1 MSAPSREHRH
11 PTLWAISDLHIGHTG
26 NKPVTESLYPA
37 TPDDWLI
44 VAGDVA
50 ERTDEIRWSLDLLR
64 KRFAKVIWVPG
75 NHELWTT
82 TKDPMQIFGRARYDY
97 LVNMCDEMG
106 IVTPEHPFPV
116 WTEEGGPA
124 TIVPMFLLY
133 DYTFLPEGTATKAE
147 GLAVARER
155 NVVGTDEFLLSAEP
169 YATRDAW
176 CRDRVK
182 QTREKLEDLDWLTP
196 SILVNHFPLVREPCD
211 AMFYPEF
218 SLWCGT
224 TATKDW
230 HTRYNAICS
239 VLRPSAHPAH
249 HVVRRRA
256 LRGGLGRLPARVA
269 APQAL
274 SLVASD
280 SARPEVCAG
289 LPQRFRRPLRD
300 HVRNADE
307 RGEDAG
313 AHPRPAAAMTS
324 LLRGVVSEPVAAVEL
339 YEDPPE
345 LAPLPEEEPLIARS
359 VAKRRNEF
367 VTVRYCARQALGE
380 LGLPPVPILKGDKG
394 EPCWPDGVVGSLTH
408 CEGFRGAVVARRID
422 VRTVGIDA
430 EPHDVLPKGVLDA
443 ISLPG
448 ERAELGA
455 LPAGLHW
462 DRILFCAKEATYKA
476 WFPLTHRW
484 LGFEDAHITF
494 TVDGSGDT
502 GTFESRILIDPA
514 AESGAPLSALS
525 GRWTVRAGLAL
536 TAIVL

>member
-1 MSAPSREHRH
+1 
-11 PTLWAISDLHIGHTG
+11 
-26 NKPVTESLYPA
+26 
-37 TPDDWLI
+37 
-44 VAGDVA
+44 
-50 ERTDEIRWSLDLLR
+50 
-64 KRFAKVIWVPG
+64 
-75 NHELWTT
+75 
-82 TKDPMQIFGRARYDY
+82 
-97 LVNMCDEMG
+97 
-106 IVTPEHPFPV
+106 
-116 WTEEGGPA
+116 
-124 TIVPMFLLY
+124 
-133 DYTFLPEGTATKAE
+133 
-147 GLAVARER
+147 
-155 NVVGTDEFLLSAEP
+155 
-169 YATRDAW
+169 
-176 CRDRVK
+176 
-182 QTREKLEDLDWLTP
+182 
-196 SILVNHFPLVREPCD
+196 
-211 AMFYPEF
+211 
-218 SLWCGT
+218 
-224 TATKDW
+224 
-230 HTRYNAICS
+230 
-239 VLRPSAHPAH
+239 
-249 HVVRRRA
+249 
-256 LRGGLGRLPARVA
+256 
-269 APQAL
+269 
-274 SLVASD
+274 
-280 SARPEVCAG
+280 
-289 LPQRFRRPLRD
+289 
-300 HVRNADE
+300 
-307 RGEDAG
+307 
-313 AHPRPAAAMTS
+313 MTS

-339 YEDPPE
+339 YADPPE
-345 LAPLPEEEPLIARS
+345 LVPLPEEEPLIAKS

-408 CEGFRGAVVARRID
+408 CEGFRGAVVARRSD

-484 LGFEDAHITF
+484 LGFEDAQITF